1 MHPSFRDISIK
12 RKLVLIIMLTS
23 CVVMLLA
30 GAALL
35 TYELVSFRRSMSRD
49 LAVTAEMIGFNCSA
63 AISFNDPEAAEQTL
77 KGLQAQP
84 HIAAA
89 CVYDKAGTVLA
100 TYQRAPGVK
109 AVFPAPPA
117 DNTHQFS
124 ADALELFRKITFAGE
139 TIGTIYV
146 ISDLDEIKLRL
157 KQYAWV
163 GGLIVLAAG
172 AVTFLLASRLQR
184 VISAPID
191 QLVDVAHQVGA
202 GQNYAI
208 RATKHGNDELG
219 RLIDGFNGM
228 LAQIQVRDAELQ
240 TARADLEKRVEERTI
255 QLQAEM
261 KTRER
266 VADALKSSEAFLNS
280 VLQNLPIIVFIKEAQ
295 TSRII
300 MWNKAGEELF
310 GRTSAEVAGKTDYDL
325 FPKEQADVYVGRD
338 KEVITGG
345 KLVEY
350 EEDFISAQG
359 KRLLLTR
366 KVPIFDEHGKP
377 LYLLGISE
385 DITERKQVEAALREA
400 KEAAEAAAKAKSEF
414 LANMSHEI
422 RTPMNGVIGMTG
434 LLMDTSLNQLQREF
448 ADTIRTSADALLTI
462 INDILDFS
470 KIEAGKL
477 DFEHLDFDLVDV
489 VESTVDMLA
498 ERAQSKG
505 IELISSI
512 LPDVFTRLQGD
523 PGRLRQILTNLIGNG
538 IKFTQRGE
546 VVVRVSK
553 EAETASQTTLRFSV
567 TDTGIGIP
575 PDVQKRLF
583 QAFTQADSSTTRKF
597 GGTGLGLAIAR
608 QLVAMMHGEIGVKS
622 EPGKGATFWFTAQ
635 FEKQTGELK
644 PVPVYN
650 NDLFNLRV
658 LVVDDNATNRQI
670 LRHQIFAWKMQK
682 GSASSG
688 HEALKIMR
696 AAAAAG
702 APYDLA
708 LLDMQMPEMD
718 GLTLARAIKA
728 DPAIANTRLIILTSL
743 GQILTAAELRAAGID
758 AYLVKPVKQSRLFD
772 CLVNVMGRA
781 EAEKTF
787 IRAAKPVQPEAAVS
801 PDMKLS
807 ILLVED
813 NSINQ
818 KVALG
823 QLQKLGYTAHAVG
836 NGLEALD
843 ALNQIPYDL
852 VFMDCQMPEM
862 DGYEASREIRR
873 QEQVAGKL
881 CRWKSPLYIVA
892 MTANAM
898 QGDREKCLAAGM
910 SDYVSKPVKAAELQ
924 AALNRAKLSLEDRM
938 DATPSPVPP
947 QQAPTA
953 PEDVPSAS
961 EPDTDSTPPVE
972 VERLLDISDGDR
984 EQIRELISLYRTQA
998 NEVINSME
1006 VAIRSGSV
1014 KEVEH
1019 LAHKGLGISSNCG
1032 MMAVVPAL
1040 TELQTLARKGELQG
1054 AQELHAEAS
1063 RQLRRIERFL
1073 VNYLK
1078 SLRS

>member
-1 MHPSFRDISIK
+1 MQPFRDISIK

-23 CVVMLLA
+23 CVVLLLA
-30 GAALL
+30 GAALI
-35 TYELVSFRRSMSRD
+35 TYEVVSFRRDMPRD

-84 HIAAA
+84 HIVAA
-89 CVYDKAGTVLA
+89 CVYDKAGKVVA
-100 TYQRAPGVK
+100 TYLRTPAKVS
-109 AVFPAPPA
+109 FPPPSP
-117 DNTHQFS
+117 DNTHRFT
-124 ADALELFRKITFAGE
+124 ADSLELFRKITFAE
-139 TIGTIYV
+139 EHIGTIYV
-146 ISDLDEIKLRL
+146 QSNLEEMQRRLR
-157 KQYAWV
+157 QYAWI
-163 GGLIVLAAG
+163 GGLILLAVIVIG
-172 AVTFLLASRLQR
+172 YLLASRLQR
-184 VISAPID
+184 VISEPIA
-191 QLVDVAHQVGA
+191 QLVGVAHAVGA
-202 GQNYAI
+202 EQNYAI
-208 RATKHGNDELG
+208 RATKYGDDELG

-228 LAQIQVRDAELQ
+228 LAQIQARDAELQ
-240 TARADLEKRVEERTI
+240 NARADLEKRVEERTV
-255 QLQAEM
+255 QLQAEV
-261 KTRER
+261 KARAQ

-295 TSRII
+295 TSRLI

-310 GRTSAEVAGKTDYDL
+310 GQTSAQVAGKTDYDF
-325 FPKEQADVYVGRD
+325 FPKEQADVFIAKDR
-338 KEVITGG
+338 EVIQNR

-350 EEDFISAQG
+350 EEEFTGSQG

-366 KVPIFDEHGKP
+366 KVPIFDDKGEP

-385 DITERKQVEAALREA
+385 DITERKLVEAALRDA

-477 DFEHLDFDLVDV
+477 DFEHLDFDLMDV
-489 VESTVDMLA
+489 VEGTVDMLA
-498 ERAQSKG
+498 ERAQAKG

-512 LPDVFTRLQGD
+512 LPDVSTRLQGD
-523 PGRLRQILTNLIGNG
+523 PGRLRQILTNLVGNG
-538 IKFTQRGE
+538 IKFTERGE
-546 VVVRVSK
+546 VVVRVTK
-553 EAETASQTTLRFSV
+553 ENETATQITLRFSV
-567 TDTGIGIP
+567 TDTGVGIP
-575 PDVQKRLF
+575 AEVQARLF
-583 QAFTQADSSTTRKF
+583 QAFTQADNSTTRKF
-597 GGTGLGLAIAR
+597 GGTGLGLAIAK
-608 QLVAMMHGEIGVKS
+608 QLVAMMNGQIGVQS
-622 EPGKGATFWFTAQ
+622 APGKGATFWFTAQ
-635 FEKQTGELK
+635 FEKQLGEAK

-650 NDLFNLRV
+650 DDLFNLRV

-682 GSASSG
+682 GSAASG
-688 HEALKIMR
+688 HEALKTLR

-718 GLTLARAIKA
+718 GLTLARTIKA
-728 DPAIANTRLIILTSL
+728 DPAISNTRLIILTSL
-743 GQILTAAELRAAGID
+743 GQMLTAAELRAAGIE

-787 IRAAKPVQPEAAVS
+787 IRAAKPVAASPAVS
-801 PDMKLS
+801 PDMKLQ

-836 NGLEALD
+836 NGLEALE

-873 QEQVAGKL
+873 QEQVAGRR
-881 CRWKSPLYIVA
+881 CRWKSPLYVIA

-910 SDYVSKPVKAAELQ
+910 SDYVSKPVKASELQ
-924 AALNRAKLSLEDRM
+924 AAIDRAKLSLEDRI
-938 DATPSPVPP
+938 DLAPAPLPSQQIKLPASAVVPE
-947 QQAPTA
+947 A
-953 PEDVPSAS
+953 V
-961 EPDTDSTPPVE
+961 EPDSDPTPVE
-972 VERLLDISDGDR
+972 VDRLVDICDGDK

-998 NEVINSME
+998 NEVINGME
-1006 VAIRSGSV
+1006 AALRSGSA
-1014 KEVEH
+1014 KEIEH

-1032 MMAVVPAL
+1032 MMAIVPAF
-1040 TELQTLARKGELQG
+1040 TELQNMARKGELQG
-1054 AQELHAEAS
+1054 APPVHAEAS
-1063 RQLRRIERFL
+1063 KQLRRIERFL
-1073 VNYLK
+1073 VTYLK
-1078 SLRS
+1078 SL